1 MGERMEATRGT
12 LILLRALAE
21 RPMTQRQ
28 LMDVL
33 EGSGLR
39 RDARTLRRW
48 LEVLREAGFGVSRY
62 HGRYELESS
71 PVRISFTGYEALAT
85 LSLLESLAA
94 REPVYG
100 DHLDSAAAKLREALP
115 GEALKFADAGK
126 IEFALNSTSDPPENP
141 EVMDTLRR
149 ATHQVRRASILY
161 HSLRSGTTRWR
172 TVEPV
177 RVYYAQRA
185 HRLDAY
191 EPNEARMSE
200 FRINRIREANLLPN
214 KFAPE
219 SHRHSLTPVRVRL
232 SAKAF
237 TALGKT
243 VVPDTSATI
252 DLNDDGSAIVTGTT
266 PNVFWTV
273 RDLAALGPEAEV
285 LGGEEF
291 RGEFLSFLEE
301 TSKKYSWKPPVPS

>member
-1 MGERMEATRGT
+1 MAATRGT

-33 EGSGLR
+33 EDSGLR
-39 RDARTLRRW
+39 RNARTLRRW
-48 LEVLREAGFGVSRY
+48 LEVLRDAGFEIS
-62 HGRYELESS
+62 HDNGRYELRGS

-100 DHLDSAAAKLREALP
+100 DHLASAVAKLREALP
-115 GEALKFADAGK
+115 KEALEFADAGK
-126 IEFALNSTSDPPENP
+126 IEFALNYASDPPEDP

-149 ATHQVRRASILY
+149 ATHQVRRVRILY

-172 TVEPV
+172 LVEPV
-177 RVYYAQRA
+177 RVYYAQSA

-191 EPNEARMSE
+191 EPEEAKMLE
-200 FRINRIREANLLPN
+200 FRINRIRQIELLHD

-219 SHRHSLTPVRVRL
+219 SHRHSLTPVQVRL

-243 VVPDTSATI
+243 VVSDAHATI
-252 DLNDDGSAIVTGTT
+252 DLTNDGGATVTGAT

-285 LGGEEF
+285 LGGEELKE
-291 RGEFLSFLEE
+291 EFLFFLNE
-301 TSKKYSWKPPVPS
+301 TSKKYS